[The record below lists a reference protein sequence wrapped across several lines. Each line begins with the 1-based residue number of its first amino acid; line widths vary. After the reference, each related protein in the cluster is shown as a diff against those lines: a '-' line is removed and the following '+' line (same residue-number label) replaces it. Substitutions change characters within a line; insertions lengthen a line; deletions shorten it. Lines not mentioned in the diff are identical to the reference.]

1 MVDQLYGIHIILF
14 SYKKLFKCI
23 DFSSKFNDQL
33 FCNFVQYPL
42 RIIRF
47 DLHYIYRQ
55 KILRMFS

>member
-14 SYKKLFKCI
+14 SYKMFKCI

-47 DLHYIYRQ
+47 DLHYTYRQ